1 MINDH
6 TAFIIPLKKI
16 VFEHFNP
23 DFIARVLF
31 EPKGGKTLLDWS
43 MEFDT
48 AEMHDIIVKAHKA
61 DEGQKQNI
69 EKQEKYLQ
77 QYMR

>member
-48 AEMHDIIVKAHKA
+48 AECMIS
-61 DEGQKQNI
+61 
-69 EKQEKYLQ
+69 
-77 QYMR
+77 M